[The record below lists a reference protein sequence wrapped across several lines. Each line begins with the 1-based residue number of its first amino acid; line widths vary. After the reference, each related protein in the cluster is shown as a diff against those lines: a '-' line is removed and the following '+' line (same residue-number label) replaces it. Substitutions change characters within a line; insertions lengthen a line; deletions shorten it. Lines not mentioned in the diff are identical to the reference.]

1 MSNDDTSEVAS
12 GVLVGSSAAIAL
24 LVKCLE
30 SAGGLQP
37 GVYADVLKDH
47 VAGKDRAKK
56 QIPYLLF
63 RSVLSFLEDSRPNP
77 DGRPHLQLIQGGLSE
92 S

>member
-12 GVLVGSSAAIAL
+12 GVLVGSAAAIAL

-30 SAGGLQP
+30 SAESLPLGE
-37 GVYADVLKDH
+37 YADVLKDH
-47 VAGKDRAKK
+47 VAVKDKARK

-63 RSVLSFLEDSRPNP
+63 QSVLSFLEDSRPNP
-77 DGRPHLQLIQGGLSE
+77 DGRPHLQLIEGGLSE

>member
-1 MSNDDTSEVAS
+1 MSHDDISEVAS
-12 GVLVGSSAAIAL
+12 GVLLGSSAAIAL

-30 SAGGLQP
+30 SAGSLQT
-37 GVYADVLKDH
+37 GEYADVLKSN
-47 VAGKDRAKK
+47 VAAKDQAKT

-63 RSVLSFLEDSRPNP
+63 QSVLSFLEDSRPDP
-77 DGRPHLQLIQGGLSE
+77 DGRPHLRLIEGGLSE